1 MANKYLSRKFIISIL
16 TFITASGLPMLYKHL
31 GISDVI
37 TMTVLGLVS
46 SVAVGYGLINVKDS
60 NNELKAGVAIAE
72 PKTPE

>member
-16 TFITASGLPMLYKHL
+16 TFITASGLPMLYKYL